1 MLQGNDS
8 VMSDGVFPGRVASNL
23 LIGAHT
29 LETCVFSFSEHRDV
43 GLQLARS
50 RGEGL
55 ARVEDELIEGA
66 LGLNEDE
73 RAALWPFA
81 WSYRPAAG
89 TDSGAVAGFSAR

>member
-1 MLQGNDS
+1 M
-8 VMSDGVFPGRVASNL
+8 
-23 LIGAHT
+23 
-29 LETCVFSFSEHRDV
+29 
-43 GLQLARS
+43 
-50 RGEGL
+50 

-73 RAALWPFA
+73 RAALLPFA

>member
-1 MLQGNDS
+1 
-8 VMSDGVFPGRVASNL
+8 
-23 LIGAHT
+23 
-29 LETCVFSFSEHRDV
+29 
-43 GLQLARS
+43 
-50 RGEGL
+50 L